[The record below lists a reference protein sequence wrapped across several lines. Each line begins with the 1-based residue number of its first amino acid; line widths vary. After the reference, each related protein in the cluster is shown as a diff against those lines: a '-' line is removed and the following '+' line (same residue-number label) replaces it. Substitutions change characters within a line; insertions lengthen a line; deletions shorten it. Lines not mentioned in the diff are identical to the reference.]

1 MATGVLI
8 SDRIWHSENP
18 IFYYQVEYEAER
30 PDVNSPT
37 VRVTF
42 TVPST

>member
-18 IFYYQVEYEAER
+18 IFYY
-30 PDVNSPT
+30 PT
-37 VRVTF
+37 ESQKMQQKRDEPCF
-42 TVPST
+42 KK